1 MDINDAIN
9 QCEYKP
15 TIKQSFAKFLV
26 LNYGSQK
33 HKLYLFSR
41 NESSPKLF
49 LLQLQI
55 PSKFNGESYDISILV
70 YFPINFPE
78 VPPEIFFQKIGKV
91 KINPNC
97 TFYIDEET
105 LKINYELFY
114 PWEKN
119 LESFRGLIAE
129 LYNQFNMAFPIF
141 NISKGS
147 DDCKGDC
154 ILKLN
159 LCQEVQLIKRTQQNI
174 KSNVQMNNN
183 MNMNQNMSPNSNNL
197 NRNMQKL
204 NINNN
209 SNIINNNNNNNNNNM
224 NNNMNNNNNNNNNMN
239 NNNQNQNDMN
249 INAPYDELKS
259 KAALVSLLVEDLS
272 QKINLARKPIY
283 QTFVKLD
290 NIKVNIE
297 KKLKDF
303 TKIESKSNNI
313 EQTINGLKQDMINT
327 ITSPTEPEKIDL
339 SNLDTALI
347 IKNKD
352 YYLRLSKER
361 AIEEYILLIKKSYEK
376 QNMNF
381 DTALNS
387 IRINTRNLFFIKYK
401 NLHPFG
407 E

>member
-1 MDINDAIN
+1 MNFNQDETQDILNDITQCCYNPNTYNILLNSIKQINDYPAKKKPTKRKIKIIN
-9 QCEYKP
+9 QNKIIG
-15 TIKQSFAKFLV
+15 IKYSM
-26 LNYGSQK
+26 
-33 HKLYLFSR
+33 
-41 NESSPKLF
+41 
-49 LLQLQI
+49 QI
-55 PSKFNGESYDISILV
+55 PFNNTSYEVPILI
-70 YFPINFPE
+70 YFLANFPID
-78 VPPEIFFQKIGKV
+78 PPHIILQVSKGNA
-91 KINPNC
+91 INPNSIN
-97 TFYIDEET
+97 IDKNT
-105 LKINYELFY
+105 KKINVPSLNSWNPNTNLTTVLNEIKSSFTKSFPIYKLKKHDNENDN
-114 PWEKN
+114 KN
-119 LESFRGLIAE
+119 SIS
-129 LYNQFNMAFPIF
+129 NQF
-141 NISKGS
+141 
-147 DDCKGDC
+147 
-154 ILKLN
+154 LN
-159 LCQEVQLIKRTQQNI
+159 QNFYNI
-174 KSNVQMNNN
+174 KNNCDPNTFNNANNN
-183 MNMNQNMSPNSNNL
+183 F
-197 NRNMQKL
+197 
-204 NINNN
+204 
-209 SNIINNNNNNNNNNM
+209 NNM
-224 NNNMNNNNNNNNNMN
+224 NNNMNNNINNNMN